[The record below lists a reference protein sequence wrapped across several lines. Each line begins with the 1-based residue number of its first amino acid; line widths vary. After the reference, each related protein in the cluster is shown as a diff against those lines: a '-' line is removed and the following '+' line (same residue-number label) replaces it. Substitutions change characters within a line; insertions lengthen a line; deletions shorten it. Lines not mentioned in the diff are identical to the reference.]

1 MMFLVILCYLL
12 FTEIGE
18 LKAFVLII
26 LHLTHLRILLLCR
39 LLCSLWFSAFA
50 TWAALMNLSSNKWA
64 KQKLLAAK
72 GGNDTG
78 KLSLYV
84 NLLSTLAV
92 LTKLILIGLGLPTR
106 LVQTAGNPA
115 NRLEARCYAFQQ
127 MVLLWSLLE
136 L

>member
-1 MMFLVILCYLL
+1 MSWLFFVISYLQKLEVKGIRIDYTASNTSSDPVIMQVAMFPL
-12 FTEIGE
+12 G
-18 LKAFVLII
+18 
-26 LHLTHLRILLLCR
+26 
-39 LLCSLWFSAFA
+39 SGAFA

-72 GGNDTG
+72 GGMDTA

-84 NLLSTLAV
+84 NLAQYIGSTYKTDLDW
-92 LTKLILIGLGLPTR
+92 TGTTNSSGS
-106 LVQTAGNPA
+106 TAGNPA
-115 NRLEARCYAFQQ
+115 NRLEARVTLSQQ